1 MLHFLQSGRT
11 FPVEP
16 LILEWLR
23 DNCEGT
29 LHTGEDTWGL
39 SLGVRVE
46 RGTPEAQRRETP
58 GAQAEGMVH
67 SWHLVTAT
75 GCLCLLRAS
84 LQQHEAGRA
93 ECGPILQ
100 VRKLRPKAVPLL

>member
-1 MLHFLQSGRT
+1 M
-11 FPVEP
+11 EP

-58 GAQAEGMVH
+58 GAQAEGMVR